1 MAELLIC
8 CCVVI
13 ILLQILTNGE
23 DIELDD
29 LLGVPQL
36 VATAAFVLLG
46 ALVVVRI
53 LHLPPEVGHY
63 PGIGMLGIGL
73 AGLLLVLFPERMPDV
88 IRGGTMM
95 TAFWGNVGWM
105 MILLSLTV
113 VTLLRVS

>member
-1 MAELLIC
+1 MGELLIC
-8 CCVVI
+8 GCVVI

-36 VATAAFVLLG
+36 VAVAAFVLLG
-46 ALVVVRI
+46 SLVVVRI
-53 LHLPPEVGHY
+53 IHLPPEVSHY

-73 AGLLLVLFPERMPDV
+73 SGLLLVLFPQRMPDV
-88 IRGGTMM
+88 LRGGTLM
-95 TAFWGNVGWM
+95 TAFWGNVGWL

-113 VTLLRVS
+113 VMLLRVG